1 VFRHVASLYVKSTT
15 AVICFVFMCVVI
27 LCGVFAPAIA
37 PNDPIEIN
45 LEARLAQ
52 PSRTYPLGT
61 DDQGRCVLSRLM
73 YGARTSLGSA
83 FIVMAVS
90 LVIGTSFGAFAAYKG
105 GRVDDVLMRAFD
117 VFLAFPSLVVV
128 LVIVG
133 VLGPGLTNVMLGM
146 ISFQWLWYVR
156 IVRSMVLSIK
166 ARSFVDAAKV
176 AGTSDLRIVT
186 NHIMPN
192 LVPQLIVLATLDFGG
207 LILHFAGY
215 SFLGFG
221 IQPPT
226 PEWGVMIEDGRRF
239 IRSSP
244 QLMYYPG
251 LMITAVVISLNLIGD
266 KLRDIFDGMAPQEG
280 A

>member
-1 VFRHVASLYVKSTT
+1 MFRHVASLYVKSTT

-73 YGARTSLGSA
+73 FGARSSLGSA
-83 FIVMAVS
+83 FIVMIVS
-90 LVIGTSFGAFAAYKG
+90 LAIGTSIGAFAAYKG
-105 GRVDDVLMRAFD
+105 GRIDDVLMRLCD

-133 VLGPGLTNVMLGM
+133 VLGPGLINVMLGM

-166 ARSFVDAAKV
+166 ARPFVDAAKV
-176 AGTSDLRIVT
+176 AGTSDLKIVT
-186 NHIMPN
+186 SHIMPN

-207 LILHFAGY
+207 LILHFSGY

-221 IQPPT
+221 IQPPI
-226 PEWGVMIEDGRRF
+226 PEWGVMIEGGRRF

-266 KLRDIFDGMAPQEG
+266 KLRDIFDDMAPQEG

>member
-1 VFRHVASLYVKSTT
+1 MFRHVASLYVKSTT